1 MDAATPSDINSWND
15 ILAYFNM
22 YDIIYVHWLITS
34 VGEGVNTIVIKYN
47 TNNNTLSVA
56 QVS

>member
-1 MDAATPSDINSWND
+1 MDAATQSDTNSWNY

-22 YDIIYVHWLITS
+22 YDIIYVHWLITT

-47 TNNNTLSVA
+47 KNNDTLSVA